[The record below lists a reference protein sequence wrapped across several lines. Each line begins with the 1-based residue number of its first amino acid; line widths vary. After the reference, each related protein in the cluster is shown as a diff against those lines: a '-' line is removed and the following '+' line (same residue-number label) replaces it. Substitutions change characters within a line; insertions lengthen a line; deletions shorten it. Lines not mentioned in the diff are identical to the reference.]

1 MTLYELAYRPEIQ
14 DKLRNEITS
23 VLQKHNGEITYEAL
37 GEMAYLEQVI
47 NGLTISPSNRSCNH
61 KIYFHRNSETLFTG
75 WSALQN
81 LPEELQSPWN

>member
-47 NGLTISPSNRSCNH
+47 NGLTVSPSKSQ
-61 KIYFHRNSETLFTG
+61 L
-75 WSALQN
+75 
-81 LPEELQSPWN
+81 